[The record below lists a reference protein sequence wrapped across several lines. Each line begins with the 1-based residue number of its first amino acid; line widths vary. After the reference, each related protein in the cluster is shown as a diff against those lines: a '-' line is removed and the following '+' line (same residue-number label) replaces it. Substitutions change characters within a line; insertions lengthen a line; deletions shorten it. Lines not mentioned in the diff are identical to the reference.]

1 MMISPVQRSA
11 SSLNRSPRI
20 GIFVI
25 AYNAEAH
32 IKDTLARIPQ
42 DVMDA
47 ITTIYVVDD
56 CSHDETVSEA
66 ICCSND
72 IDKMVVLRN
81 RINQRYGG
89 NQKIGYQY
97 AIDEKLDIVV
107 MLHADGQYAP
117 EHLATIIAP
126 LVEDRADL
134 VMGSRMIEKGCALEG
149 GMPKYKYYG
158 NKILTRI
165 ENVIT
170 GMSLSEFHSGYRA
183 YSVRLLEK
191 MPFWNNSDEW
201 HFDTQ
206 IILQANQQE
215 ARIVEVPMP
224 TYYGDEICHV
234 NGMLYGLNCIWTSI
248 SYWLHRH
255 GIFYSRRFDLSSSG
269 EKYSEK
275 FSDPHSSHSQI
286 TKFFD
291 SRDLDGCR
299 VLDLGVGDASIV
311 KWLHKRGCTIDAVE
325 MDKHSADLARPYC
338 RNVIVDD
345 LDNIESI
352 ELAIDYDYV
361 IAADV
366 LEHLRQPD
374 QVLSHLKRA
383 LKRKGILVVSLPNV
397 ANIYVR
403 LNLLIGR
410 FPYHTKG
417 ILDRTHLH
425 FYTRSTARKMIERS
439 GWDIVD
445 QSVTPIPLAIV
456 FAVLQ
461 KRFRWVL
468 NGIYGATKIFSGLL
482 AYQTIFYCENPN
494 KSELL

>member
-1 MMISPVQRSA
+1 MF
-11 SSLNRSPRI
+11 NNNNKRI

-56 CSHDETVSEA
+56 CSHDETVHQA
-66 ICCSND
+66 IHCSQS
-72 IDKMVVLRN
+72 IEKMVVLRN
-81 RINQRYGG
+81 RVNQRYGG

-97 AIDEKLDIVV
+97 AIDKKLDIVV

-117 EHLATIIAP
+117 ENLAAILAP
-126 LVEDRADL
+126 LVEDKADV
-134 VMGSRMIEKGCALEG
+134 VMGSRMIEKGRALEG

-165 ENVIT
+165 ENTIT

-183 YSVRLLEK
+183 YSVRLLEQI
-191 MPFWNNSDEW
+191 PFWSKSDEW

-206 IILQANQQE
+206 IILQANQQG
-215 ARIVEVPMP
+215 AQFVEVPMP

-234 NGMLYGLNCIWTSI
+234 NGLLYGLNCILTSI
-248 SYWLHRH
+248 SYWMHRH
-255 GIFYSRRFDLSSSG
+255 GILYSRRFDVSSSG

-286 TKFFD
+286 CAYLN
-291 SRDLDGCR
+291 SRDLNGCR

-311 KWLHKRGCTIDAVE
+311 KWLHARGCTIDAVE
-325 MDKHSADLARPYC
+325 MDEHSADLARPYC
-338 RNVIVDD
+338 RKVIVAD

-352 ELAIDYDYV
+352 ELATDYDYV

-366 LEHLRQPD
+366 LEHLRSPD
-374 QVLSHLKRA
+374 VVLSHLKRA

-425 FYTRSTARKMIERS
+425 FYTRTTARKMIERS
-439 GWDIVD
+439 GWDIID
-445 QSVTPIPLAIV
+445 QSVTPIPLAMV
-456 FAVLQ
+456 FAFLQ
-461 KRFRWVL
+461 GRFRWVL
-468 NGIYGATKIFSGLL
+468 NSLYGATKIFSGLL